1 VVDAVRDVMKSK
13 EMNKKHV
20 YREAKVMT
28 ALGVDY
34 IQVCENCGVPEGID
48 VECRDVPTDKL
59 SEAKYAAYVEKALK
73 AVAST

>member
-1 VVDAVRDVMKSK
+1 MRDIM
-13 EMNKKHV
+13 KKHV

-34 IQVCENCGVPEGID
+34 IQICENCGVPEGID
-48 VECRDVPTDKL
+48 KDCKDVATERLYNAD
-59 SEAKYAAYVEKALK
+59 YIEKALK